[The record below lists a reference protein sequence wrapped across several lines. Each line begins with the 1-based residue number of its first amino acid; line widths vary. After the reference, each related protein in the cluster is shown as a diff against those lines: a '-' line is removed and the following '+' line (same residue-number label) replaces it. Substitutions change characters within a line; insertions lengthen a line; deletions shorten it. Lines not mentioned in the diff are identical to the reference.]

1 MNDDRK
7 SQLAGKLEL
16 RLEEPALVGQRG
28 ERAKAVEPGLS
39 DRDSLWMREQ
49 LPELA
54 ESIRI
59 PVRSL
64 VRVDAER
71 GEHALVPLGQ
81 RERGPRR
88 RDPGPYGHDSRDPRR
103 LRPSDKLVRRLAR
116 VEVRV
121 RIRHVAAAAASIRES
136 SSPNDLL
143 RIELREQRGRLAE
156 RLARRERARCPAAH
170 PAVVVAGEYHM
181 LPTLGFHDRPELEG
195 AGDQPVVAE
204 ELVQALR
211 GEGEERREQDLE
223 AVDRPKR
230 HEEDRGGPLAIR
242 VEERPGSLRRDVLV
256 AEAGESHGLL
266 QGALEPGGLDQRA
279 DRLESALHLLQQPGV
294 RGGERPRLGNAAEVL
309 VRALERP
316 VDEIPPGRNELVVVP
331 AHELGPRE
339 VGVLRLGT
347 RDGDEVAQRV
357 GVVSAQEVAHEDRDV
372 PARAELL
379 ALHREE
385 LARGDVVGQLER
397 APSGAELAVLPVAE
411 QNARPDHRVEHDVV
425 LAHEVRV
432 LG

>member
-1 MNDDRK
+1 MRTPSSPVSPTATAFGCASSSRSSPSRFASPSEAWCGSTPSAANTPSCRSASASAARDD
-7 SQLAGKLEL
+7 A
-16 RLEEPALVGQRG
+16 
-28 ERAKAVEPGLS
+28 
-39 DRDSLWMREQ
+39 
-49 LPELA
+49 
-54 ESIRI
+54 I
-59 PVRSL
+59 PVPI
-64 VRVDAER
+64 VTIRVTPAACAR
-71 GEHALVPLGQ
+71 ATSV
-81 RERGPRR
+81 
-88 RDPGPYGHDSRDPRR
+88 
-103 LRPSDKLVRRLAR
+103 VRRLAR

-121 RIRHVAAAAASIRES
+121 RIRHAAAAASIRES
-136 SSPNDLL
+136 SSPTIFSASSFANSGAGSRSDWPAGSAL
-143 RIELREQRGRLAE
+143 GV
-156 RLARRERARCPAAH
+156 PAAH
-170 PAVVVAGEYHM
+170 PAVVVAGEYDV

-242 VEERPGSLRRDVLV
+242 VEDRPGRLRGDVLV

-266 QGALEPGGLDQRA
+266 QRALEPRGLDQRA

-316 VDEIPPGRNELVVVP
+316 VDEIAPGRNELVVVP